1 MQEQED
7 VMRTWSKIVVATASA
22 GCVSVFVAAAAGAA
36 EIKVL
41 STGSVQDLLAALAP
55 AFERV
60 SGHKLVVS
68 IKSGVEIT
76 SKVKAGD
83 DADLV
88 IAGVGLIDDLVTAG
102 KIPAANRRKVL
113 ISGVGVAVRAGAP
126 KPDISAPE
134 KLKAALLAAKSV
146 AYSSGP
152 TRGPSGRHFAS
163 VIVRLGI
170 AEQMKPKTVLV
181 EVGPVG
187 VVVAN
192 GQAEIGAQ
200 QISELLPVPGVELVG
215 PLPGDLQQVLI
226 YTSGIPASAKN
237 AAAAKAFVNF
247 LTSEAAVPEIKKK
260 GLEPGGNSADT
271 SL

>member
-1 MQEQED
+1 MPA
-7 VMRTWSKIVVATASA
+7 WSKIVTAATA
-22 GCVSVFVAAAAGAA
+22 GCLGVFVAATVVSAA

-41 STGSVQDLLAALAP
+41 STGSVQELLAALAP
-55 AFERV
+55 AFERAT
-60 SGHKLVVS
+60 GHKLVVS
-68 IKSGVEIT
+68 IESGAVIT
-76 SKVKAGD
+76 GKVKAGD

-88 IAGVGLIDDLVTAG
+88 IAGVDLIEDLVKVG
-102 KIPAANRRKVL
+102 KIPAANRRNVL

-126 KPDISAPE
+126 KPDISTAE

-187 VVVAN
+187 AVVAN

-226 YTSGIPASAKN
+226 YTSGVPANAKN
-237 AAAAKAFVNF
+237 ADAAKAFVKF
-247 LTSEAAVPEIKKK
+247 LTSESALPEIKKK
-260 GLEPGGNSADT
+260 GLEPG
-271 SL
+271 